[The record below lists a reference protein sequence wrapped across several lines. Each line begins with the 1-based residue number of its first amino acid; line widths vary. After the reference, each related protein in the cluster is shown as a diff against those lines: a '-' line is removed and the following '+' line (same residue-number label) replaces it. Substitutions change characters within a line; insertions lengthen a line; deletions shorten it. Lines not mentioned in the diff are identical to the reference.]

1 MVGSK
6 VAWTMALVGSLLSAC
21 DGESTGGG
29 ATTSGSV
36 GATTTSGG
44 GGSTATDTA
53 TAGGDAG
60 GGRGGAEPAERGAS
74 PDWPIDFDASA
85 HLVYLEDYEQGTCDR
100 IQSDSSAAVVS
111 AADGA
116 DVFAGTYCLRGNFD
130 PDTVDPIT
138 GKQGASRYAGLSDIG
153 LSGAGL
159 TDRMFVSY
167 RWRLDSDVEFVPE
180 SGSFG
185 GQKHAYITGSASPW
199 AEKVNYV
206 VGQAWGPDHWWVV
219 NNSPNSLATS
229 YQQNANVDAAAA
241 ALGAWHRI
249 EFYLQLESSPG
260 VADGIAILKIDETL
274 AIDARD
280 VPYLWPD
287 AAIQTWGGM
296 ALPSMFGGGVD
307 PAASFGW
314 QLDELEIWDGLPP
327 PPG

>member
-6 VAWTMALVGSLLSAC
+6 VAGIVALAALLLVAC
-21 DGESTGGG
+21 DDEATEQAGTSTVTGGS
-29 ATTSGSV
+29 TTP
-36 GATTTSGG
+36 SGG
-44 GGSTATDTA
+44 GGGTAT
-53 TAGGDAG
+53 GGGGAG
-60 GGRGGAEPAERGAS
+60 GGAGGGSGGTEPAERGAS
-74 PDWPIDFDASA
+74 PDWPIELDTGAT
-85 HLVYLEDYEQGTCDR
+85 LVYLEDYEQGSCDR

-138 GKQGASRYAGLSDIG
+138 GRQGVSRYAGLSDIG
-153 LSGAGL
+153 LSSVGL
-159 TDRMFVSY
+159 TDRMYVSY
-167 RWRLDSDVEFVPE
+167 RWRLDADVQFVPE
-180 SGSFG
+180 SGNFG

-219 NNSPNSLATS
+219 NNSPNSLAIS
-229 YQQNANVDAAAA
+229 YQDNANVDSAAA
-241 ALGAWHRI
+241 ALGTWHRV
-249 EFYLQLESSPG
+249 EFYLRLESSPG
-260 VADGIAILKIDETL
+260 AADGIAILKIDEAL

-280 VPYLWPD
+280 VPYLWPG
-287 AAIQTWGGM
+287 AADQTWGGM